1 MVINL
6 FKGLF
11 LDFNVDSAEETV
23 LGGNQFKSNSRRLIW
38 KAMQMNEENV
48 DEKINQQPLAVSD
61 VELKPMEIRTFILRF
76 IKI

>member
-6 FKGLF
+6 VKDLF

-23 LGGNQFKSNSRRLIW
+23 LGGNQFKSNSSRLIW